1 MNKSILSALA
11 AALLSAAMPAHAG
24 PAGGWSDC
32 GIGYAE
38 HLSSK
43 SDAGGDTKTG
53 IVSCTRVT
61 ASGVRQTFELGAQA
75 DTPPAGR
82 LHLVPGATVSG
93 LPSNQRDTFE
103 TFAGYGQ
110 EWNRTPSSALAFN
123 IRAGFINGMSTSLV
137 RGFIDDTH
145 RWLGVD
151 DSRHSPL
158 SSAGR
163 PLLQVSGLHTS
174 ALLQMGSGWR
184 AQLSDVESVTVGTAL
199 DALTLGLQA
208 SIQQG
213 GATPVLPSGLPGMPL
228 RVPTGTGVY
237 AGVFGQSTAYDLASE
252 DAGTVRASA
261 YLKAGANVQLGR
273 HVSLGLEFT
282 HPLSH
287 RVRAQYRASYN
298 YLEVSA
304 GYRF

>member
-1 MNKSILSALA
+1 MKRTLLSALA
-11 AALLSAAMPAHAG
+11 AALLSAAIPAHAG
-24 PAGGWSDC
+24 SGTGWSDC

-43 SDAGGDTKTG
+43 SDVGGDTKTG
-53 IVSCTRVT
+53 LVSCTRVS

-82 LHLVPGATVSG
+82 QNLVPGATVSG

-110 EWNRTPSSALAFN
+110 EWNRSPGSALAFN
-123 IRAGFINGMSTSLV
+123 IRAGVINGMSTSLV

-145 RWLGVD
+145 HWLGVD
-151 DSRHSPL
+151 DSRHSRL

-163 PLLQVSGLHTS
+163 PLFQVTGLHTS
-174 ALLQMGSGWR
+174 ALLQMGSTWR

-208 SIQQG
+208 SVQHG
-213 GATPVLPSGLPGMPL
+213 RATPLLPSGLPGMPL
-228 RVPTGTGVY
+228 LVPTGTGVY

-252 DAGTVRASA
+252 DAGTARAFA

-287 RVRAQYRASYN
+287 RVRAQYRESYN